1 MCHLN
6 PQDICLSFLNQYDR
20 VHTITFLIFVGGLKV
35 SKEDESQLQ
44 TDYLHQLTGVWSDR
58 RLSVQKEFHILLQTL
73 RNTPQ
78 KGSPELPQLLI

>member
-1 MCHLN
+1 MAGFTLEF
-6 PQDICLSFLNQYDR
+6 SE
-20 VHTITFLIFVGGLKV
+20 FVLHDSRV
-35 SKEDESQLQ
+35 SKEAESQLQ

-78 KGSPELPQLLI
+78 KGSPELPQL